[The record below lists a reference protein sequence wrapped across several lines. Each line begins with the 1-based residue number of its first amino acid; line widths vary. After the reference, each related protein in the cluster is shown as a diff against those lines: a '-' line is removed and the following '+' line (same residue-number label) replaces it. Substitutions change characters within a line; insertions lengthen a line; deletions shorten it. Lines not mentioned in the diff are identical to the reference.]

1 MHLSSTSSRSWLA
14 SALPRLLG
22 QRDSFTPEE
31 VRQRLLLDYTAHPR
45 TAAVHTA
52 AARSGI
58 WSGLLPDEAAFELGR
73 AAHRLPTIVF
83 WHSQGVPPCE
93 IGRRLS
99 PFGGAWDAE
108 RALSV
113 ATALIAAVLNTHGL
127 SEFLA

>member
-1 MHLSSTSSRSWLA
+1 
-14 SALPRLLG
+14 LPRLLG

-31 VRQRLLLDYTAHPR
+31 VRQRLQLDVTANPR
-45 TAAVHTA
+45 TAAVHGA

-58 WSGLLPDEAAFELGR
+58 WSGLLPDNAAFELGR
-73 AAHRLPTIVF
+73 AANRLPTIVF
-83 WHSQGVPPCE
+83 WYSQGMPPGE

-99 PFGGAWDAE
+99 PFGSAWDAD

-113 ATALIAAVLNTHGL
+113 ATALIATVLNSHGL